1 MNGTLALGASDR
13 LLILAPHPDDESIAT
28 GGLLQCAH
36 AAGATTRVV
45 VPTDGDNNPW
55 PQRWI
60 EKRWHIGAAER
71 ARWGAR
77 RREEARSAMQILGVG
92 TDAMDFLGLPDG
104 GLTQLLMRAD
114 QDIVQLL
121 QTRIAQFAPTL
132 LVLPALA
139 DRHPDHSATHIL
151 TRLALADLN
160 APNPRLLAFAVHG
173 DAPGAADTRAQLSPS
188 QRATKQAAILAH
200 ASQMALS
207 RRRFLRHAQLHEAYR
222 EQTSPPAPD
231 AQLPLVADID
241 TAGILHVRID
251 LRRGQ
256 TPARSRVLFIVL
268 ECGDCG
274 QRRWLVP
281 LPSPDGPVNV
291 IDAAD
296 TGLPAS
302 ADVRHSDDAIV
313 VKLRIGPGGSVH
325 QGFVKLARPRLHWR
339 VFDDFGWQVVVRT

>member
-1 MNGTLALGASDR
+1 MIGLAASDR

-36 AAGATTRVV
+36 AAGAATRVV
-45 VPTDGDNNPW
+45 VLTDGDNNPW

-60 EKRWHIGAAER
+60 EKRWHIGADER

-77 RREEARSAMQILGVG
+77 RREEARAAMQILGVG
-92 TDAMDFLGLPDG
+92 THAMDFLGLPDG
-104 GLTQLLMRAD
+104 GLTELLMRGD
-114 QDIVQLL
+114 QGIVQAL
-121 QTRIAQFAPTL
+121 QTRIAAFAPTL

-151 TRLALADLN
+151 TRLALADLKL
-160 APNPRLLAFAVHG
+160 PHPRLLAFAVHG
-173 DAPGAADTRAQLSPS
+173 DAPGAGDARAQLTPA
-188 QRATKQAAILAH
+188 QRDTKQAAILAH

-207 RRRFLRHAQLHEAYR
+207 RRRFLRHALLHEAYR
-222 EQTSPPAPD
+222 EQAAEPAAD
-231 AQLPLVADID
+231 TQLPLVADID
-241 TAGILHVRID
+241 TSGILQVRID

-256 TPARSRVLFIVL
+256 TPIRSRVLFIVL
-268 ECGDCG
+268 ECGDSG

-281 LPSPDGPVNV
+281 LSSRDGLVNV
-291 IDAAD
+291 IDAAG
-296 TGLPAS
+296 TGLPTA
-302 ADVRHSDDAIV
+302 ADVRHSDDAIM
-313 VKLRIGPGGSVH
+313 VKLCIGPGLSVH